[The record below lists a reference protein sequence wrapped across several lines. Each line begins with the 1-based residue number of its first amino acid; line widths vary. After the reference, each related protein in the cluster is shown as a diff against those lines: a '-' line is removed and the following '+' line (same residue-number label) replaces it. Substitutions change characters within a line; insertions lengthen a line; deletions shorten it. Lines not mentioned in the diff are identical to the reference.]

1 MNNVISVFVVVVVT
15 VFLNYDMKVYLPN
28 FVCQKRQYYNLG
40 QPRDRIYY

>member
-28 FVCQKRQYYNLG
+28 FVCQKKAVL
-40 QPRDRIYY
+40 